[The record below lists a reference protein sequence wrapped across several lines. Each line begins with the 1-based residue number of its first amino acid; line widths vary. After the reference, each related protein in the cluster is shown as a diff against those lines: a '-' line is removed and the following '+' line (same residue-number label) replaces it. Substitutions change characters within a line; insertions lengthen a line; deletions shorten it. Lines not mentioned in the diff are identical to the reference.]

1 MRNNRCQADVQGIP
15 LHGVRTDRYK
25 LIHFYNDIDE
35 WELYDL
41 KEDPTEM
48 HNLYGQPGY
57 EKITEDLKAEL
68 VKLQT
73 QYKDP
78 IERKLQQAKEAAAP
92 AEK

>member
-1 MRNNRCQADVQGIP
+1 
-15 LHGVRTDRYK
+15 
-25 LIHFYNDIDE
+25 
-35 WELYDL
+35 LYDL

-78 IERKLQQAKEAAAP
+78 IEEKLR
-92 AEK
+92 

>member
-1 MRNNRCQADVQGIP
+1 MGI
-15 LHGVRTDRYK
+15 VR
-25 LIHFYNDIDE
+25 
-35 WELYDL
+35 L

-78 IERKLQQAKEAAAP
+78 IEQKLQQAKEAAAP